1 MFEGQE
7 YNRDYPCLFV
17 IFGGTG
23 DLTKRKLMPA
33 FYSLMSD
40 GALAEGTAV
49 VCVGRREFTDGAFR
63 ESMRGAVERFS
74 RAGVTDEV
82 WSGFSKKVFYRQYDF
97 TSDME
102 GYGELNSFLQGLD
115 HEFGTGGNRVFYLA
129 VSPSHFDIIIKNLHS
144 HGMLKK
150 DGAWKR
156 VMIEKPFGSSLK
168 TAKLLNESISEVLH
182 EEDIFRVDHY
192 LGKEMI
198 QNILTVR
205 FANSLFEPLWNNQ
218 FIDNIQITSSETL
231 GIENRGG
238 YYESSGIL
246 KDMLQNHLLQMLTLV
261 AMEPPV
267 RLEPEFIRDEKV
279 KVLRSLR
286 PFDASSAGDIVRGQY
301 GEGTVH
307 GVRVPGY
314 REEERVSDSSETD
327 TFIALKAHIDNFR
340 WGGVPFYIK
349 SGKRLDKKTTE
360 IAVQFKKLP
369 GTGFYSEFGQT
380 GPNLLVFEIQPRE
393 GFYFRINAKKP
404 GSASL
409 TEEVKMDY
417 CQSCRVGINTPEAY
431 ERLLLEC
438 VRNNAALFTRWDE
451 LELSWNFVDSIEK
464 TIRKGSPAY
473 PNYAAGS
480 SGPADAFGLVRRDGR
495 QWWDALEEDEI

>member
-1 MFEGQE
+1 MFESQD
-7 YNRDYPCLFV
+7 YNRDSSCIFV

-33 FYSLMSD
+33 FYSLMTN
-40 GALAEGTAV
+40 GPLADGTAV
-49 VCVGRREFTDGAFR
+49 VCVGRREFTDEAFR
-63 ESMRGAVERFS
+63 ESMRDAVEKFS
-74 RAGVTDEV
+74 RVGVDAAA

-97 TSDME
+97 TSDID
-102 GYGELNSFLQGLD
+102 GYSRLNSFLRVLD
-115 HEFGTGGNRVFYLA
+115 REFGTDGNRVFYLA
-129 VSPSHFDIIIKNLHS
+129 VPPSHFEIIIKNLHS

-205 FANSLFEPLWNNQ
+205 FANSLFEPLWNHR
-218 FIDNIQITSSETL
+218 FIDNIQIISSETL

-286 PFDASSAGDIVRGQY
+286 LFDALASGDIVRGQY
-301 GEGTVH
+301 GG
-307 GVRVPGY
+307 GVAQGVPVPGY
-314 REEERVSDSSETD
+314 KEEERVSDSSQTD
-327 TFIALKAHIDNFR
+327 TFIALKVHIDNFR

-360 IAVQFKKLP
+360 IAVQFKRLP
-369 GTGFYSEFGQT
+369 GTGFYGEFGQT

-438 VRNNAALFTRWDE
+438 VRNNTALFTRWDE

-464 TIRKGSPAY
+464 TIRKEPPAY

-480 SGPADAFGLVRRDGR
+480 SGPGEAMELVRRDGR
-495 QWWDALEEDEI
+495 QWWDVLEEDER